1 MKKNQF
7 IQNQARN
14 LLDSAESE
22 FLKGDFDDAMRLL
35 DQAIDLLESANIDP
49 TFFKAQRELWR
60 LDHDQSK
67 DFSRLI
73 SISEEGLARYRKE
86 QNPVKQ
92 IDTLLHIGG
101 FVILQGEKDRAIQ
114 YLDEAEAMLSA
125 LPPEVIVSY
134 LPLHDDILAGERY
147 INLRK
152 NEINRWRKYIENK

>member
-60 LDHDQSK
+60 LDHDQ
-67 DFSRLI
+67 
-73 SISEEGLARYRKE
+73 
-86 QNPVKQ
+86 
-92 IDTLLHIGG
+92 
-101 FVILQGEKDRAIQ
+101 
-114 YLDEAEAMLSA
+114 
-125 LPPEVIVSY
+125 
-134 LPLHDDILAGERY
+134 
-147 INLRK
+147 
-152 NEINRWRKYIENK
+152 